1 MPTLIELFKNR
12 ELPSQG
18 GQTAKEAYDIRD
30 ANKIQLSS
38 SSPVIN
44 GTTMK
49 ALNKLRSGNNSP
61 LSETVLE
68 QETTGIRAL
77 GTLSQPLLYGA
88 ETLRITARTTKI
100 LTDMKASSNGGDN
113 ETDGLVGGLISKVS
127 KVATQASKFLGI
139 PQSAT
144 PTYVKNLQTL
154 QPINS
159 IQGKNDADYAAKLI
173 QIRNDAKGT
182 GVGGLLAGV
191 LGGQLTNPDQL
202 KKKLISG
209 ALGLAKGFLR
219 KKLIGGLTPSQNQFG
234 YDDIP
239 TFKNGV
245 LEVRNYG
252 SSKERLGN
260 AALKNENG
268 ILNARGMNYSTTF
281 DLKVGPDTDTY
292 EKFLKSTDRFN
303 PEYIS
308 KFYKDPTK
316 SEDTGGI
323 ISRQPVNSLGVDLNK
338 LISAPKRRAKISDEE
353 KKFKKEDIVN
363 NSDSSKGAR
372 YNNSSFGI
380 ALNKKGV
387 YDIKQDD
394 TSVDDLDSIVIK
406 FESVK
411 QNKAVNFVSTITGLA
426 ESFSPGWSSNKF
438 IGNPFNF
445 YTYEGIERSV
455 SFSFKV
461 FSLNPNEHKIAWDKL
476 NFLTSLVYPQS
487 FEGEAGYI
495 AAPFLK
501 LTIGDMYKRK
511 EGFLESLSYS
521 IEDTTPWNTEDEYE
535 SVEDTIPF
543 KGYRLPRIINVDT
556 TFKFIEQRS
565 SVEGN
570 SYYPFSA
577 NTTT

>member
-113 ETDGLVGGLISKVS
+113 ETDGLLGGLISKVS

-316 SEDTGGI
+316 SKDTGGI

-394 TSVDDLDSIVIK
+394 TSVDDLDSIVLK